1 MIVIMQESL
10 FLAPSNVKVFRSK
23 PHRMLANKNLCWL
36 NSSVQLVLSNIRFVD
51 ALIDS
56 SFFKFHA
63 RISDGKMNLISFDQL
78 DMHKELADFYP
89 SLERVNYNYLLNIL
103 KTPIDKDIG
112 ELPTRTYVDDIRKQG
127 PKYNVPRTRTYLP
140 MIEAFGETSCVF
152 DYLSNI
158 LIPSISH
165 LIDIATIYQDHLTCS
180 SCDTVHVFMTEQFS
194 VLPLLSTNCNGMRL
208 PTAALERYFLSDPS
222 APDRTCM
229 SCGVKSREHE
239 YKRNIV
245 QLPDTFLMKFSGQEH
260 FNRKDGSAD
269 AIKCF
274 MENKLDMSGFL
285 ANDLICSPS
294 YCKFEFQS
302 MIITTTSGE
311 NNRHFYT
318 IAKYDDQFYRC
329 DDAHIEVI
337 DRSFVFER
345 SHSIVAAMFVRA
357 KPDPVNFVSM
367 LNRIISAENEQVTP
381 TNYSMQNQHVKMV
394 FQGALEHVA
403 STTNKLTWN
412 YIFTFNCMQCRES
425 NH

>member
-1 MIVIMQESL
+1 
-10 FLAPSNVKVFRSK
+10 
-23 PHRMLANKNLCWL
+23 MLANKDMCWL
-36 NSSVQLVLSNIRFVD
+36 NSPVQLLLSNVSFVD

-63 RISDGKMNLISFDQL
+63 RISDGKLNLISFDQL

-89 SLERVNYNYLLNIL
+89 TLERINYNYLLNIL
-103 KTPIDKDIG
+103 KTPIDIDVG
-112 ELPTRTYVDDIRKQG
+112 ELPMRTYVDDLRKHG
-127 PKYNVPRTRTYLP
+127 PKYNVPRTTTYLP
-140 MIEAFGETSCVF
+140 LMEAFGKTSSVY

-158 LIPSISH
+158 LISSISH
-165 LIDIATIYQDHLTCS
+165 LIDIAIVYQDHLTCS
-180 SCDTVHVFMTEQFS
+180 SCNAVNVFMTEQFS
-194 VLPLLSTNCNGMRL
+194 VLPLLSANCNGMKL
-208 PTAALERYFLSDPS
+208 PTAALEGYFSSDPS
-222 APDRTCM
+222 AVNRTCM
-229 SCGVKSREHE
+229 SCGVLSREHE
-239 YKRNIV
+239 YERNIV
-245 QLPDTFLMKFSGQEH
+245 QLPDTLLMAFSGQEF
-260 FNRKDGSAD
+260 FNRKDGFVD
-269 AIKCF
+269 GIKCF

-285 ANDLICSPS
+285 AKDLVCSPS

-318 IAKYDDQFYRC
+318 IAKYGDQFYRC

-345 SHSIVAAMFVRA
+345 SHSIIVAMFVRV

-367 LNRIISAENEQVTP
+367 LNQIISAENEQLTP
-381 TNYSMQNQHVKMV
+381 TNNSMQNQHVKMV

-412 YIFTFNCMQCRES
+412 HIFTFNCMQCRES